1 MIDVLLLGTGAMV
14 PLPERWLSSLL
25 VRAGGSLILF
35 DCGEGTQT
43 IWRRFGWGF
52 KRLAAICLTHK
63 HADHVAGLPGLLH
76 TVANAGRTAPLDIFG
91 PVGIAAVVQGLR
103 VIAPEL
109 PYAVRVHELASD
121 AEFALPDGL
130 IGRTVAGEHRV
141 PVLGYRLE
149 RPRAGAF
156 DPDRARRAGL
166 PTSRWSDVQRGR
178 TVELD
183 GRVVGPDDVLGPPRR
198 GVAFAFVTD
207 TRPLS
212 EHAALAHGV
221 DLLVCEG
228 TYGPSE
234 KLATAIQNGHMTF
247 AEAATIARDA
257 GAGELWLTHF
267 GTGLTDP
274 AEFLHEATSVF
285 PRTKVGFTGLA
296 ASLTFKHGL
305 EPLLTASDSDE
316 D

>member
-52 KRLAAICLTHK
+52 KRLAAICLTHQ

-91 PVGIAAVVQGLR
+91 PHGIAAVVRGLR

-109 PYAVRVHELASD
+109 PYAVRVHELASG
-121 AEFALPDGL
+121 AEFTLPAGL
-130 IGRTVAGEHRV
+130 IGRTVAGVHRV
-141 PVLGYRLE
+141 PVLAYRIE
-149 RPRAGAF
+149 RPRARAF
-156 DPDRARRAGL
+156 DPDRARQAGL
-166 PTSRWSDVQRGR
+166 PKSRWSAVQRGQSI
-178 TVELD
+178 VLD
-183 GRVVGPDDVLGPPRR
+183 GRVIGPEDVLGPHRR

-207 TRPLS
+207 TRPLPD
-212 EHAALAHGV
+212 HAALARGV

-274 AEFLHEATSVF
+274 AEFLYEATSVF
-285 PRTKVGFTGLA
+285 LHTKVGLTGLA

-316 D
+316 E